1 MKLNR
6 GGGEHGHHHHHHN
19 HHEALKFSSF
29 FFMPERPREYLLLF
43 TRFSVLT
50 CLIVSVSLV
59 LRTTFLSSSAPEYSS
74 SYGLRFPAV
83 PQKAIALPPTR
94 STGPVTIS
102 HIQFCIAGAAETWL
116 DRSQY
121 TSLWWRNT
129 TRGFV
134 WLDKPVKIPDN
145 QSDNRFSIPVRVSDP
160 GWTRFR
166 FSSSQAAVR
175 IARVIWDSYRLNL
188 PDVRWFVMGDDDTVF
203 FPENLVKVLSKYD
216 HEQMWYVG
224 GNSESVEQ
232 DVMHAYD
239 MAFGGGGFAISR
251 PLAARLANAMDGC
264 LQRYFYFYG
273 SDQRIAACVSEI
285 GVPFTEERGFH
296 QLDIR
301 GDPYGFLAAHPLTPL
316 VSLHHLVYLDPMFP
330 NKTPIESLQALMKPY
345 TLDPHRIL
353 QQIHCYDRKRQWSI
367 SISWG
372 YSIQIYTYFLTAK
385 ELDTPLQ
392 TFKTWRSS
400 SDGPFTFNT
409 RPLKPDPCERPVT
422 YFMDGA
428 EDVRDSGTKTWYS
441 VGDKKYG
448 HCGKSEYSRV
458 TKVKRIL
465 VTSMKMD
472 PEYWNKA
479 PRRPCCEVMEG
490 RGRRKEEE
498 MSIRIRKCRSAEMI

>member
-6 GGGEHGHHHHHHN
+6 GGGELGH
-19 HHEALKFSSF
+19 HHEALKFSSLTF
-29 FFMPERPREYLLLF
+29 TLERPRDYLVLF
-43 TRFSVLT
+43 TRFSILT

-59 LRTTFLSSSAPEYSS
+59 LRATFSSSSAPY

-83 PQKAIALPPTR
+83 SQKALATPPTI
-94 STGPVTIS
+94 STGPINIS

-116 DRSQY
+116 DRSRY
-121 TSLWWRNT
+121 TSLWWSNS

-134 WLDKPVKIPDN
+134 WLDKPVMINKN
-145 QSDNRFSIPVRVSDP
+145 HSDNRFSIPARVSDKS
-160 GWTRFR
+160 WTRFR
-166 FSSSQAAVR
+166 FSSSRAAVR
-175 IARVIWDSYRLNL
+175 IARVVLDSYRLNL

-203 FPENLVKVLSKYD
+203 FAENLVEALSKYD
-216 HEQMWYVG
+216 HEEMWYVG

-232 DVMHAYD
+232 DVMHDYD

-251 PLAARLANAMDGC
+251 PLAARLAAAMDGC

-285 GVPFTEERGFH
+285 GVAFTEERGFH

-301 GDPYGFLAAHPLTPL
+301 GDPYGFLSAHPLAPL
-316 VSLHHLVYLDPMFP
+316 VSLHHLEYLDPLFP
-330 NKTPIESLQALMKPY
+330 NKTPIESLQTLVKPY

-353 QQIHCYDRKRQWSI
+353 QQINCHDHKRQWSI

-372 YSIQIYTYFLTAK
+372 YSIQIYTYFLTTK
-385 ELDTPLQ
+385 DLETPLQ
-392 TFKTWRSS
+392 TFKTWRSFR
-400 SDGPFTFNT
+400 DGPFTFNT

-428 EDVRDSGTKTWYS
+428 EDARGSGTKTWYS
-441 VGDKKYG
+441 VGDKNYG
-448 HCGKSEYSRV
+448 HCEKSEHTRV
-458 TKVKRIL
+458 NKVKRIL

-472 PEYWNKA
+472 PEYWKKA
-479 PRRPCCEVMEG
+479 PRRQCCELLEG
-490 RGRRKEEE
+490 GNEKE
-498 MSIRIRKCRSAEMI
+498 MSIRIRKCSSLEMI

>member
-1 MKLNR
+1 MKANR
-6 GGGEHGHHHHHHN
+6 GGGEHG

-29 FFMPERPREYLLLF
+29 FFMPERPRDYLVLF

-59 LRTTFLSSSAPEYSS
+59 LRATFLSPSARDYSTT
-74 SYGLRFPAV
+74 YGLRLTAV
-83 PQKAIALPPTR
+83 PQKAIAFPPTG
-94 STGPVTIS
+94 SVGPINIS
-102 HIQFCIAGAAETWL
+102 HIFFSIAGASETWI

-121 TSLWWRNT
+121 ISLWWRNS

-134 WLDKPVKIPDN
+134 WLDEPVKIPQN
-145 QSDNRFSIPVRVSDP
+145 HSDVRFSIPTRVSDP
-160 GWTRFR
+160 GWTRFK
-166 FSSSQAAVR
+166 FSSSRAAVR
-175 IARVIWDSYRLNL
+175 IARIIWDSYRLNL
-188 PDVRWFVMGDDDTVF
+188 PNVRWFVMGDDDTVF
-203 FPENLVKVLSKYD
+203 FTENLVKVLSKYD
-216 HEQMWYVG
+216 HEQMWYIG

-251 PLAARLANAMDGC
+251 PLAARLAGAMDDC

-301 GDPYGFLAAHPLTPL
+301 GDPYGFLAAHPLAPL

-330 NKTPIESLQALMKPY
+330 NKNPIESLQTLMKPY
-345 TLDPHRIL
+345 NLDPNRIL
-353 QQIHCYDRKRQWSI
+353 QQVNCHDRKRQWSI

-372 YSIQIYTYFLTAK
+372 YSIQIYTYFLTAT
-385 ELDTPLQ
+385 ELNTPLQ

-400 SDGPFTFNT
+400 SDGPFVFNT
-409 RPLKPDPCERPVT
+409 RPLKPDPCERPVI

-428 EDVRDSGTKTWYS
+428 EDVRGSGTKTWYS
-441 VGDKKYG
+441 IADKNYG
-448 HCGKSEYSRV
+448 HCEKSEHTRL

-465 VTSMKMD
+465 VTSMKTD

-479 PRRPCCEVMEG
+479 PRRQCCEVMEG
-490 RGRRKEEE
+490 GGGKRMEKE
-498 MSIRIRKCRSAEMI
+498 MLIRIRKCRSLEKI

>member
-6 GGGEHGHHHHHHN
+6 GGGELGHHHP
-19 HHEALKFSSF
+19 EALKFSSLTF
-29 FFMPERPREYLLLF
+29 TLERPRDYLVLL
-43 TRFSVLT
+43 TRLSILT

-59 LRTTFLSSSAPEYSS
+59 LRATFTSTSAPY
-74 SYGLRFPAV
+74 SYGLRFHAV
-83 PQKAIALPPTR
+83 SQKALATPPAR
-94 STGPVTIS
+94 STGPINIS

-116 DRSQY
+116 DRSRY
-121 TSLWWRNT
+121 TSSWWSNS

-134 WLDKPVKIPDN
+134 WLDKPVMINKN
-145 QSDNRFSIPVRVSDP
+145 HSDNRFSIPVRVSDKS
-160 GWTRFR
+160 WTRFR
-166 FSSSQAAVR
+166 FSSSRAAVR
-175 IARVIWDSYRLNL
+175 IARVIVDSYRLNL

-203 FPENLVKVLSKYD
+203 FSENLVEVLSKYD
-216 HEQMWYVG
+216 HEEMWYVG

-232 DVMHAYD
+232 DVMHDYE

-251 PLAARLANAMDGC
+251 PLAARLAAAMDGC

-301 GDPYGFLAAHPLTPL
+301 GDPYGFLSAHPLAPL
-316 VSLHHLVYLDPMFP
+316 VSLHHLDYLDPLLP
-330 NKTPIESLQALMKPY
+330 NKTPIESLQTLMKPY

-353 QQIHCYDRKRQWSI
+353 QQINCHDPKRGWSI

-372 YSIQIYTYFLTAK
+372 YSIQIYTYFLTTK
-385 ELDTPLQ
+385 DLETPLQ
-392 TFKTWRSS
+392 TFKTWRSF
-400 SDGPFTFNT
+400 SDGPFMFNT

-428 EDVRDSGTKTWYS
+428 EDVGDSGTKTWYS
-441 VGDKKYG
+441 VGDKNYG
-448 HCGKSEYSRV
+448 HCEKSEHTRV
-458 TKVKRIL
+458 NKVKRIL

-472 PEYWNKA
+472 PEYWKKA
-479 PRRPCCEVMEG
+479 PRRQCCELLEG
-490 RGRRKEEE
+490 GGNEKE
-498 MSIRIRKCRSAEMI
+498 MSIRIRKCSSLEMI

>member
-6 GGGEHGHHHHHHN
+6 GGGELGY
-19 HHEALKFSSF
+19 HHEALKFSSLTF
-29 FFMPERPREYLLLF
+29 TPERPRDYLVLF
-43 TRFSVLT
+43 TRFSILT
-50 CLIVSVSLV
+50 CLIVSISLV
-59 LRTTFLSSSAPEYSS
+59 LRATFSPSSAPYYSS
-74 SYGLRFPAV
+74 SSYRRLRFPAV
-83 PQKAIALPPTR
+83 SQKALATPPAR
-94 STGPVTIS
+94 SVRPINIS
-102 HIQFCIAGAAETWL
+102 HIQFCIAGAAKTWI
-116 DRSQY
+116 DRSRY
-121 TSLWWRNT
+121 TSSWWRNS

-134 WLDKPVKIPDN
+134 WLDEPVKIPKHH
-145 QSDNRFSIPVRVSDP
+145 SDNRFSIPVRVSDTS
-160 GWTRFR
+160 WTRFR
-166 FSSSQAAVR
+166 FSSSRAGVR
-175 IARVIWDSYRLNL
+175 IARVVWDSYRLNL

-203 FPENLVKVLSKYD
+203 FADNLVKVLSKYD

-232 DVMHAYD
+232 DVMHDYD

-251 PLAARLANAMDGC
+251 PLAARLAAAMDGC

-301 GDPYGFLAAHPLTPL
+301 GDPYGFLSAHPLAPL
-316 VSLHHLVYLDPMFP
+316 VSLHHLDYLDPLFP
-330 NKTPIESLQALMKPY
+330 NKTPIESLQTLMKPY
-345 TLDPHRIL
+345 TSDPHRIL
-353 QQIHCYDRKRQWSI
+353 QQINCHDHKHGWSI

-372 YSIQIYTYFLTAK
+372 YSIQIYTYFLSAK
-385 ELDTPLQ
+385 DLETPLQ
-392 TFKTWRSS
+392 TFKTWRSF

-409 RPLKPDPCERPVT
+409 RPLRPDPCERPVT

-441 VGDKKYG
+441 VADKNYG

-458 TKVKRIL
+458 SKVKRIL

-479 PRRPCCEVMEG
+479 PRRQCCELLEGGG
-490 RGRRKEEE
+490 RGSEKE
-498 MSIRIRKCRSAEMI
+498 MSIRIRKCSSLEMI

>member
-6 GGGEHGHHHHHHN
+6 GGGELGY
-19 HHEALKFSSF
+19 HHEVLKFSSLTF
-29 FFMPERPREYLLLF
+29 TPERPRDYLVLF
-43 TRFSVLT
+43 TRLSILT

-59 LRTTFLSSSAPEYSS
+59 LRATISSSSAPYYSS
-74 SYGLRFPAV
+74 SYRLRFLAV
-83 PQKAIALPPTR
+83 SQKALVLPPTR
-94 STGPVTIS
+94 SVGPINIS
-102 HIQFCIAGAAETWL
+102 HIQFCIAGAAETWI
-116 DRSQY
+116 DRSRY

-134 WLDKPVKIPDN
+134 WLDKPVKIRKN
-145 QSDNRFSIPVRVSDP
+145 QSDNRFSIPVRVSDTS
-160 GWTRFR
+160 WTRFR

-203 FPENLVKVLSKYD
+203 FTDNLVKVLSKYD
-216 HEQMWYVG
+216 HEQMWYIG

-232 DVMHAYD
+232 DVMHDYN

-251 PLAARLANAMDGC
+251 PLAARLAAAMDGC

-301 GDPYGFLAAHPLTPL
+301 GDPYGFLAAHPLAPL
-316 VSLHHLVYLDPMFP
+316 VSLHHLDYLDPLFP
-330 NKTPIESLQALMKPY
+330 NKTPIESLHTLMKPY

-353 QQIHCYDRKRQWSI
+353 QQINCHDHKRRWSI

-372 YSIQIYTYFLTAK
+372 YSIQVYTYFLTAK
-385 ELDTPLQ
+385 ELETPLQ
-392 TFKTWRSS
+392 TFKTWRSF

-409 RPLKPDPCERPVT
+409 RPLKRDPCERPVT

-441 VGDKKYG
+441 VGDKNYG
-448 HCGKSEYSRV
+448 HCGNSEYSRV
-458 TKVKRIL
+458 SKVKRIL

-479 PRRPCCEVMEG
+479 PRRQCCELLEG
-490 RGRRKEEE
+490 GNEKE
-498 MSIRIRKCRSAEMI
+498 MSIRIRKCSSLEMI

>member
-6 GGGEHGHHHHHHN
+6 GGGEHGHHHHHH
-19 HHEALKFSSF
+19 EALKFSSY
-29 FFMPERPREYLLLF
+29 FFMPERPREYLLLL

-50 CLIVSVSLV
+50 CLIVSISLV

-94 STGPVTIS
+94 SAGPVTIS
-102 HIQFCIAGAAETWL
+102 HVQFCIAGAAETWL

-134 WLDKPVKIPDN
+134 WLDKPVKTPEI

-216 HEQMWYVG
+216 NEQMWYIG

-251 PLAARLANAMDGC
+251 PLAARLASAMDGC

-316 VSLHHLVYLDPMFP
+316 VSLHHLVYLNPMFP
-330 NKTPIESLQALMKPY
+330 NKTPIESLQALMRPY

-409 RPLKPDPCERPVT
+409 RPLKPDPCERPVI

>member
-1 MKLNR
+1 MKTIR
-6 GGGEHGHHHHHHN
+6 GGGGEHG

-29 FFMPERPREYLLLF
+29 FFMPERPRDYLVLF

-59 LRTTFLSSSAPEYSS
+59 LRATFLSSSAPDYS

-83 PQKAIALPPTR
+83 PQRALALPPTG
-94 STGPVTIS
+94 SAGPINLS
-102 HIQFCIAGAAETWL
+102 HIQFCIAGAADTWL
-116 DRSQY
+116 DRSRY
-121 TSLWWRNT
+121 IS
-129 TRGFV
+129 
-134 WLDKPVKIPDN
+134 
-145 QSDNRFSIPVRVSDP
+145 FSR
-160 GWTRFR
+160 
-166 FSSSQAAVR
+166 AAVR
-175 IARVIWDSYRLNL
+175 IARIIWDSYRLNL

-203 FPENLVKVLSKYD
+203 FTDNLVKVLSEYD
-216 HEQMWYVG
+216 HEQMWYIG

-251 PLAARLANAMDGC
+251 PLASRLAAAMDGC

-285 GVPFTEERGFH
+285 GVPFTAERGFH

-301 GDPYGFLAAHPLTPL
+301 GDPFGYLAAHPLAPL

-330 NKTPIESLQALMKPY
+330 NQNPIESLQTLMKPY
-345 TLDPHRIL
+345 TLDPYRIL
-353 QQIHCYDRKRQWSI
+353 QQVNCHDQKRQWSI

-372 YSIQIYTYFLTAK
+372 YSIQIYTYFLSAT
-385 ELDTPLQ
+385 ELNTPLQ

-441 VGDKKYG
+441 IADKKYG
-448 HCGKSEYSRV
+448 HCEKSEHSRV

-472 PEYWNKA
+472 SEYWNKA
-479 PRRPCCEVMEG
+479 PRRQCCEVMEG
-490 RGRRKEEE
+490 GKKKE
-498 MSIRIRKCRSAEMI
+498 MLIRIRKCSSLEKI